1 MSNRHVVSAVVLR
14 VLLGGVLGIG
24 VLAVSGAFLP
34 ETEAQAQ
41 ADRGVVNV
49 YSARHYGQMEPV
61 FRRFMEET
69 GIEVRFTFGK
79 DAELRERL
87 RAEGRF
93 TPADV
98 YIGVDAGNLWLAARE
113 GLLQPIP
120 SEVVPQ
126 NIPEPFR
133 DPDEQWVALT
143 LRLRTIVY
151 HPERVGPE
159 ELSTYEALAAPK
171 WRGRLCLRPATHVYT
186 QSLVAGLI
194 AVHGVERAEEIV
206 RGWVEN
212 TPSENF
218 IDSDTRI
225 TQTVAAGGCDVGIVN
240 HYYLARL
247 RNEDPNFPVEL
258 FWANQGEGE
267 RGVHANVSGA
277 GLVKHARNVENAIT
291 LIEWLTQETGQRLLA
306 DGNFE
311 YPANPLVEPHP
322 LVQTFGTP
330 RIDPIPV
337 WRYGELQAEA
347 IELMNRVGY
356 P

>member
-1 MSNRHVVSAVVLR
+1 M
-14 VLLGGVLGIG
+14 LLA
-24 VLAVSGAFLP
+24 LAVPVGSGALLSDP
-34 ETEAQAQ
+34 GAGAQP
-41 ADRGVVNV
+41 DRGVVNV

-61 FRRFMEET
+61 FERFTEET

-79 DAELRERL
+79 DAELRERIK
-87 RAEGRF
+87 AEGRF
-93 TPADV
+93 TLADV
-98 YIGVDAGNLWLAARE
+98 YIGVDAGNLWIASQE
-113 GLLQPIP
+113 GILQPIP
-120 SEVVPQ
+120 GEVVAR
-126 NIPEPFR
+126 NIPEQFR
-133 DPDEQWVALT
+133 DPEGRWAALT
-143 LRLRTIVY
+143 LRLRTIV
-151 HPERVGPE
+151 HRPDRVGPE
-159 ELSTYEALAAPK
+159 ELSTYEALADPR
-171 WRGRLCLRPATHVYT
+171 WRGRLCLRPATNVYT

-194 AVHGVERAEEIV
+194 AAHGVERAEEIV

-212 TPSENF
+212 APAENV

-247 RNEDPNFPVEL
+247 LNDDPDFPVRI

-277 GLVKHARNVENAIT
+277 GLVKYARNVENAIA

-311 YPANPLVEPHP
+311 YPANPRVEPHP
-322 LVQTFGTP
+322 LLQGFGVP